1 MNTDFESVRKEL
13 ISYSEESIAE
23 LSAKLNPT
31 SDANLMIGIR
41 IGNLRKIAKQIV
53 KNDWQKYLEESKK
66 VSNRYFEEIILEG
79 LVIGYAKTELDE
91 KLKLIEGYIPN
102 ITSWAINDTF
112 CPTIKIK
119 KDELEIMWNFIQKYL
134 VSEKEFEVRFA
145 VIMML
150 DNFII
155 DDYVD
160 KVIKKLDKVN
170 NEGYYAKMAVAWT
183 MAEIGIKYNE
193 KAMAYLKGDNN
204 LDDFTYNKT
213 LQKMRE
219 SFRIPKEQKEELKK
233 MKRE

>member
-13 ISYSEESIAE
+13 ISYSEDNIAE

-31 SDANLMIGIR
+31 FDANLIIGIR
-41 IGNLRKIAKQIV
+41 IGNIRKIAKQIA
-53 KNDWQKYLEESKK
+53 KNDWRKYLEESKTILI
-66 VSNRYFEEIILEG
+66 RYFEEIILEG
-79 LVIGYAKTELDE
+79 LVIGYAKIELDE

-102 ITSWAINDTF
+102 ITSWAINDSF
-112 CPTIKIK
+112 YPRIRIR
-119 KDELEIMWNFIQKYL
+119 KDELEVMWNFIQKYL
-134 VSEKEFEVRFA
+134 PSEEEFEVRFA

-160 KVIKKLDKVN
+160 KVIIKLDKVN
-170 NEGYYAKMAVAWT
+170 NDGYYAKMAVAWT

-193 KAMAYLKGDNN
+193 KAMKYLKSDNH

-233 MKRE
+233 MKRK

>member
-31 SDANLMIGIR
+31 ADANLMIGIR

-53 KNDWQKYLEESKK
+53 KDDWQKYLEECKR
-66 VSNRYFEEIILEG
+66 VNLRYFEEIILEG
-79 LVIGYAKTELDE
+79 LVIGYAKIELKE
-91 KLKLIEGYIPN
+91 KLKLIEEYIPN
-102 ITSWAINDTF
+102 ITSWAINDSF
-112 CPTIKIK
+112 CPTIKLK
-119 KDELEIMWNFIQKYL
+119 KDELEVMWNFIQKYL
-134 VSEKEFEVRFA
+134 SSEEEYEVRFA

-160 KVIKKLDKVN
+160 KVITKLDKVS

-183 MAEIGIKYNE
+183 MAEIGIKYND
-193 KAMAYLKGDNN
+193 KAMAYLKSDNN

-219 SFRIPKEQKEELKK
+219 SFRIPDKQKEELKK
-233 MKRE
+233 MKR